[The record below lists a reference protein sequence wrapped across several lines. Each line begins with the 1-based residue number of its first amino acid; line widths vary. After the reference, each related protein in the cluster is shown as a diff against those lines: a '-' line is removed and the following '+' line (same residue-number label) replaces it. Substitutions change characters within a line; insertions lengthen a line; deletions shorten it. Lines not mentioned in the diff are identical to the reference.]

1 VLSRRS
7 ALRQRGLSLVELMV
21 GLTVGLLIVA
31 AASMMMA
38 GQLVENRRLL
48 AAAQLQQDLRAAA
61 DIITREL
68 RRSSRLSE
76 KAVAASPSVLD
87 TIDSYV
93 GTSST
98 AGLVVENSLADISA
112 TNSNTEVSFGYVAS
126 DTGTLYPSFKFRW
139 NTVAGT
145 LQSDLGNG
153 SGYQDLTDG
162 NTIRITNFTVTS
174 SNAGTTPVALPCARP
189 CPSTS
194 ASPTACWP
202 KYNVRWLDFT
212 IAAES
217 RADAAI
223 KREIKG
229 RVRVR
234 ADTVSFASAA
244 PTQIC
249 P

>member
-1 VLSRRS
+1 
-7 ALRQRGLSLVELMV
+7 MV

-48 AAAQLQQDLRAAA
+48 AGAQLQQDLRAAA

-76 KAVAASPSVLD
+76 RAVAASPSVLD

-98 AGLVVENSLADISA
+98 AGLVVENSLASISA
-112 TNSNTEVSFGYVAS
+112 TNSNSEVNFGYVAS
-126 DTGTLYPSFKFRW
+126 DTGTLSPSFKFKW
-139 NTVAGT
+139 NTVSGT

-153 SGYQDLTDG
+153 SGYQDLTDS
-162 NTIRITNFTVTS
+162 NTMRVTNFTVTS
-174 SNAGTTPVALPCARP
+174 SNAGTTPIALPCARP

-194 ASPTACWP
+194 ATPTSCWP
-202 KYNVRWLDFT
+202 KYTVRWLDFVV
-212 IAAES
+212 AAES
-217 RADAAI
+217 RADPAI

-234 ADTVSFASAA
+234 ADAVSFASTS
-244 PTQIC
+244 PPQIC

>member
-1 VLSRRS
+1 MLKRYRS
-7 ALRQRGLSLVELMV
+7 HHQRGLSLVELMV

-48 AAAQLQQDLRAAA
+48 AGAQLQQDLRAAA

-76 KAVAASPSVLD
+76 LPIGASPSVLD

-93 GTSST
+93 GTTAT
-98 AGLVVENSLADISA
+98 AGLVVANSLAEISA
-112 TNSNTEVSFGYVAS
+112 TQSNTEVTFNYVAS
-126 DTGTLYPSFKFRW
+126 DAGTLSPTFKFRL
-139 NTVAGT
+139 NTSAGT

-162 NTIRITNFTVTS
+162 NTIRVTNFNVAT
-174 SNAGTTPVALPCARP
+174 SNAGTSPVVLPCSRP
-189 CPSTS
+189 CPSS
-194 ASPTACWP
+194 SPNPTDCWP
-202 KYNVRWLDFT
+202 KVTVRWLNFT

-217 RADAAI
+217 RADPAI
-223 KREIKG
+223 KREING

-234 ADTVSFASAA
+234 ADAVSFASTV
-244 PTQIC
+244 PPQIC